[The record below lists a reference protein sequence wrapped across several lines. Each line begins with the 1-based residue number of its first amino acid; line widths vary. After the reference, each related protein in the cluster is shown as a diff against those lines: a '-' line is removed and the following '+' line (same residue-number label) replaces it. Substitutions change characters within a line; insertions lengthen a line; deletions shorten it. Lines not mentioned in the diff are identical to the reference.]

1 MHPLT
6 VSLTELRRAFEFAV
20 AHVVETVGDEI
31 NLAEDY
37 FWSVPVDQIYNVE
50 EEPTELTIGQLSESW
65 GNVQELLE
73 NPENVTSY
81 TLVWIADVI
90 RSMGQSIVR

>member
-1 MHPLT
+1 MDPLI
-6 VSLTELRRAFEFAV
+6 VSLTELRRAFELVV
-20 AHVVETVGDEI
+20 AHVVETVGDEA
-31 NLAEDY
+31 NLTEDY
-37 FWSVPVDQIYNVE
+37 FWSIPVDQIYNVE

-65 GNVQELLE
+65 GNVREILE

-90 RSMGQSIVR
+90 RSMGLGIVR